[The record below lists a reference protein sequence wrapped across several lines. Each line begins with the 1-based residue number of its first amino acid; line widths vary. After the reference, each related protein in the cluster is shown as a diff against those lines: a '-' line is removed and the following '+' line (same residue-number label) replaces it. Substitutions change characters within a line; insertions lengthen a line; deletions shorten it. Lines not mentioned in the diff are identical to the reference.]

1 MSAQGSRPFEGGAE
15 RTIRAGELIW
25 TAGVAGPEDGPPL
38 VLLHG
43 FPEHW
48 RTWHNQIP
56 AFAGAGYRVVAPDL
70 PGYGGTDAPA
80 DYDLATLAR
89 HAADLFSEISRDGVH
104 LVGHDWGGILGY
116 SVASEYA
123 GTVRSFVPAC
133 APHPAAWSSAIT
145 QPSQLLRSFYVGVV
159 QIPFIERFLGNRDM
173 IERLT
178 KGHAVT
184 AIDSPEAMGRALAYY
199 RANLRPWELTKHRAG
214 RISQPSMLIHAERD
228 VAIEAPLMERS
239 TEEFDDLR
247 AFEVVPRNHFLHTE
261 APEEFNELIL
271 GFLRSLD

>member
-1 MSAQGSRPFEGGAE
+1 MTNRPFEGGSE

-25 TAGVAGPEDGPPL
+25 TAGVAGPEDGAPL

-80 DYDLATLAR
+80 DYNLATLAR
-89 HAADLFSEISRDGVH
+89 HGADLFAELSPDGVH
-104 LVGHDWGGILGY
+104 LVGHDWGGILGCAI
-116 SVASEYA
+116 ASEYA
-123 GTVRSFVPAC
+123 GTVRSFVAAC
-133 APHPAAWSSAIT
+133 APHPSSWSSALT
-145 QPSQLLRSFYVGVV
+145 DPAQLLRSSYVALF
-159 QIPFIERFLGNRDM
+159 QIPYITERILGSKET

-184 AIDSPEAMGRALAYY
+184 SIDSPEAMERALAYY
-199 RANLRPWELTKHRAG
+199 RANLRPWEVGEARAG
-214 RISQPSMLIHAERD
+214 RIGQPSMLIHAERD
-228 VAIEAPLMERS
+228 VAIGRALMDRS
-239 TEEFDDLR
+239 AQEFTDLR
-247 AFEVVPRNHFLHTE
+247 SFEVVPRNHFLHTE
-261 APEEFNELIL
+261 APEEFNALVL
-271 GFLRSLD
+271 GFLRGL